1 MILTKISPPLKK
13 DQFYLTDDMQNILNS
28 KFIQH
33 SIVMQS
39 ITTFFKG
46 LFDSSQWPARWH
58 CGYWTDFHGWLYILS
73 DLMIWLSYFT
83 IPVIIF
89 RYVSKRKQVIK
100 FPGLY
105 ILFAAFILLC
115 GTTHFLDAAM
125 FWVPMYRLSA
135 LVRFLTALISLLT
148 VYSLIK
154 ILPEAFTQKTSVELE
169 NEINRRELAEL
180 KLAEANKNL
189 EAFASIASHDLQE
202 PLRKIKTFSSILY
215 ENNKNSFSSE
225 SWELANKIIQST
237 ARMQTLVRDVLSFST
252 ISENITFQEVNIAE
266 VINHVTEDLEM
277 KIAEKKAIIQVG
289 EIPSV
294 LGHQSYLTQLFL
306 NLISNALKFN
316 NKKPVILI
324 KGETIGNR
332 VFIHITDNGIGM
344 EKEEIPKI
352 FEPFSRLNP
361 KIEYE
366 GTGIGLTI
374 CKRIVTLH
382 NGKIVVE
389 SKPGQGSTITVDLP
403 AAEL

>member
-1 MILTKISPPLKK
+1 MKTG
-13 DQFYLTDDMQNILNS
+13 QFYLSDDMQCILNS

-73 DLMIWLSYFT
+73 DLMIWLAYFMMP
-83 IPVIIF
+83 IIIF

-105 ILFAAFILLC
+105 LLFAAFILLC

-125 FWVPMYRLSA
+125 FWVPMYRLNT
-135 LVRFLTALISLLT
+135 LVRFFTALVSLMT

-154 ILPEAFTQKTSVELE
+154 VLPEAFKQKTSVELE
-169 NEINRRELAEL
+169 NEIRRREFAEL

-189 EAFASIASHDLQE
+189 EAFASVASHDLQE
-202 PLRKIKTFSSILY
+202 PLRKIKTFSSLLY
-215 ENNKNSFSSE
+215 EINENNFSPE
-225 SWELANKIIQST
+225 SRELAKKVIQS
-237 ARMQTLVRDVLSFST
+237 AGRMQTLVRDVLSLST
-252 ISENITFQEVNIAE
+252 ISENIVFEEVNMAA
-266 VINHVTEDLEM
+266 VINHVMEDLEM
-277 KIAEKKAIIQVG
+277 KMAEKKAIIQVG
-289 EIPSV
+289 EIPPV

-316 NKKPVILI
+316 DKKPVIGI

-332 VFIHITDNGIGM
+332 VFIHISDNGIGM
-344 EKEEIPKI
+344 EKEEIHKI

-361 KIEYE
+361 RPEFE

-374 CKRIVTLH
+374 CKRIVSLH

>member
-1 MILTKISPPLKK
+1 
-13 DQFYLTDDMQNILNS
+13 
-28 KFIQH
+28 
-33 SIVMQS
+33 MQS
-39 ITTFFKG
+39 IISFFKG

-73 DLMIWLSYFT
+73 DLMIWFAYFAM
-83 IPVIIF
+83 PVIIF

-100 FPGLY
+100 YPGLY
-105 ILFAAFILLC
+105 LLFAAFILLC

-125 FWVPMYRLSA
+125 FWVPMYRLNA
-135 LVRFLTALISLLT
+135 LVRFFTALVSLMT

-154 ILPEAFTQKTSVELE
+154 ILPEAFKQKTSVELE
-169 NEINRRELAEL
+169 NEIRRREFAEL

-189 EAFASIASHDLQE
+189 EAFASVASHDLQE
-202 PLRKIKTFSSILY
+202 PLRKIKTFSSLLY
-215 ENNKNSFSSE
+215 ENNKNNFSSE

-237 ARMQTLVRDVLSFST
+237 GRMQTLIQDVLSLST
-252 ISENITFQEVNIAE
+252 ISENIAFQEVNIAE

-277 KIAEKKAIIQVG
+277 KMAEKKAIIRVG
-289 EIPSV
+289 EIPPV

-332 VFIHITDNGIGM
+332 VFIHISDNGIGM
-344 EKEEIPKI
+344 EKEEIYKI

-361 KIEYE
+361 KIEFE

-382 NGKIVVE
+382 NGKISVD
-389 SKPGQGSTITVDLP
+389 SKPGQGTTITVDLAICGIMIGQFYGP
-403 AAEL
+403 MAANCFI